1 MLTQQLFG
9 WPHKTACK
17 LYNYQAMSDVSIPI
31 IHDCDP
37 GNDDALGILVALGS
51 PDLALKAVSTGAGHL
66 VGERTVRNAAITLE
80 VAGARN
86 ILVTR
91 GALVPLVR
99 EPLIAGVLDLKSGLD
114 QDRLDLRAAE
124 IVQIM
129 TSSEMIADIAS
140 RVDLTVVTTGPL
152 TNLALALRNR
162 PSTATKLTRIFILG
176 GAWGLGN
183 KTASAEWNILCDP
196 EAAAIVLGSG
206 VPITLI
212 PIDATAQVLID
223 NTLVSEVAALN
234 GPVPQFAVEL
244 LRSLRTTHQ
253 GGRSFGTTDMPLN
266 DPLALLVAASP
277 AIARTLPARVDVEL
291 SGNLTYGR
299 TVIDFYPKSG
309 LAPNCD
315 VVVEFDV
322 GLTRRAFVCALDRV
336 SEMHPSTLQ

>member
-1 MLTQQLFG
+1 M
-9 WPHKTACK
+9 A
-17 LYNYQAMSDVSIPI
+17 DISIPI

-51 PDLALKAVSTGAGHL
+51 SGISLKAVSTGAGHL
-66 VGERTVRNAAITLE
+66 AGDRTVRNAAITLE

-86 ILVTR
+86 IIVTR

-99 EPLIAGVLDLKSGLD
+99 ERLIASVLDMKSGLD
-114 QDRLDLRAAE
+114 PDRLDLRASE
-124 IVQIM
+124 IVARM
-129 TSSEMIADIAS
+129 TSSETIADLAS
-140 RVDLTVVTTGPL
+140 RMDLTIVTTGPL

-162 PSTATKLTRIFILG
+162 PSTAAKITRIFILG

-183 KTASAEWNILCDP
+183 KTAAAEWNILCDP
-196 EAAAIVLGSG
+196 EAASIVLASG

-212 PIDATAQVLID
+212 PVDATAQVLID
-223 NTLVSEVAALN
+223 NTLVSDVAALN

-244 LRSLRTTHQ
+244 LRSLRSTHQ
-253 GGRSFGTTDMPLN
+253 GGRPFTSPDMPLN

-277 AIARTLPARVDVEL
+277 TISRTLPARVDVEL

-299 TVIDFYPKSG
+299 TVVDFHGKSG

-315 VVVEFDV
+315 VVVEFDLV
-322 GLTRRAFVCALDRV
+322 ATRQAFVCALDRV
-336 SEMHPSTLQ
+336 AQIHSRTVQ